1 MGLETDAGESEAM
14 TGLEPDPAV
23 VEAAEK
29 VDTEASAEVMSLLA
43 EGVPLTL
50 LADLANPDGP
60 ASPAILEDEGLPDV
74 AWWDAEDDGAAPG
87 AESADDHQA
96 PADGGPAQP

>member
-1 MGLETDAGESEAM
+1 MNLETGVGNDDAM
-14 TGLEPDPAV
+14 TGLEPEPAA
-23 VEAAEK
+23 VEAVEQA
-29 VDTEASAEVMSLLA
+29 DTEHSAEVMSLLA

-74 AWWDAEDDGAAPG
+74 AWWDADDDGAAP
-87 AESADDHQA
+87 AEDTPQGDA
-96 PADGGPAQP
+96 G